1 MMRWAALGYAITA
14 ALTGALLGA
23 AYLWSTAP

>member
-1 MMRWAALGYAITA
+1 MGSYH

-23 AYLWSTAP
+23 FTQRHQCEGAG